1 MDSVE
6 EQARKLSRVMVTV
19 RKMLR
24 NRGYNLPA
32 PEFSTWQELKVLFDE
47 GKKKSDLFF
56 RAERPSLGEGGEP
69 GLEYI
74 VVLFSDDAK
83 VQSKD
88 ARACTER
95 MARSSATRAILVAD
109 DPLTAAV
116 RTVLTMQPKIRIEPF
131 LTAELIIDITE
142 HELVPSHVVLTDEEK
157 KLVLKRYNLNDS
169 QLPRMPTSDPI
180 SRYFGLSRGNV
191 VKIIRSSETA
201 GRYVTYRIVMDA

>member
-1 MDSVE
+1 MDNVE
-6 EQARKLSRVMVTV
+6 EEARKLSRVMVTV
-19 RKMLR
+19 SKMLR
-24 NRGYNLPA
+24 ARGYKLPA
-32 PEFSTWQELKVLFDE
+32 AEFSTWQELKRMFDE

-56 RAERPSLGEGGEP
+56 RAERPSPGEGGEP
-69 GLEYI
+69 GIEYI
-74 VVLFSDDAK
+74 VVLFSDEPK

-88 ARACTER
+88 ARGCMDR

-109 DPLTAAV
+109 EPLTTSV
-116 RTVLTMQPKIRIEPF
+116 RAVLTLQPKVRIEPF

-142 HELVPSHVVLTDEEK
+142 HELVPDHVVLTEDEK